1 MTHAYPHTRGRS
13 EEETNTSCLQK
24 LGINTAELEGAGDPV
39 DGQHIGRNAVVDLVD
54 TRKAHHFIEG
64 IIHHVEEALIYLA
77 LPPAE
82 TLTVLHPFEIADGYA
97 AGVAKNIRHGEDALG
112 IDNRVGLPGGG
123 AVRALAENPG
133 LHLTCILLR
142 DLVFNR
148 GRYGNLAR
156 LEEHI
161 ARAHLRSAAGEI
173 LKLFLLRVDPV
184 DRLRHVESLLVI
196 KAAADVRESYDF
208 VARFVHQ
215 VRGQGAHVAKALD
228 NDSASFFL
236 DAEFREGLIA
246 ANHHAAP
253 GGFAPSARAAQL
265 DGLAG
270 HHGRGGLAEVHGVR
284 VHDPGHGLLVC
295 ADVGG
300 RDVLLRAQPIRK
312 FRG

>member
-39 DGQHIGRNAVVDLVD
+39 DGQHIGRNAVVDLVN
-54 TRKAHHFIEG
+54 TRKAHYFIEG
-64 IIHHVEEALIYLA
+64 IIHHVEEALIHLA
-77 LPPAE
+77 LPPEEA
-82 TLTVLHPFEIADGYA
+82 LTVLHPFEIADGDA
-97 AGVAKNIRHGEDALG
+97 AGVAKDIRHGEDALG
-112 IDNRVGLPGGG
+112 IDNRVGLPCCR
-123 AVRALAENPG
+123 AVRPLAKNPG

-142 DLVFNR
+142 YLVFNR

-161 ARAHLRSAAGEI
+161 ARDHLRSTAGEI
-173 LKLFLLRVDPV
+173 LQRFLLRVDPI
-184 DRLRHVESLLVI
+184 DRLRHVEALLVI
-196 KAAADVRESYDF
+196 KAAADVSESNDF

-215 VRGQGAHVAKALD
+215 VRGKGAHVSETLD

-236 DAEFREGLIA
+236 DAEFREGFVA

-265 DGLAG
+265 DGLA
-270 HHGRGGLAEVHGVR
+270 
-284 VHDPGHGLLVC
+284 
-295 ADVGG
+295 
-300 RDVLLRAQPIRK
+300 
-312 FRG
+312 